1 MGSIEHRLMH
11 TSTSRQSASIFVTA
25 TKRPAPVR
33 RTSSCRRARDQGDNY
48 LCAVPMLTRSNY
60 NEWALLMRQPTSTR
74 VLAHH
79 RDRGRRSDRV
89 LGGST
94 GVRNHTVGCAYG
106 DVGVSLHQ
114 THHAI
119 GLGGDQI
126 PLGWCAA
133 TVEVQCRAA
142 TKEFPEILFKDS
154 ESVDNFFMQIT
165 GLANNI
171 TTLDGCI
178 NETEIVKKMLQVAPD
193 HREQLAILIE
203 TLLNMNDPMM
213 EEVTRRLH
221 NVEQRKKNTT
231 SAIEK

>member
-1 MGSIEHRLMH
+1 
-11 TSTSRQSASIFVTA
+11 
-25 TKRPAPVR
+25 
-33 RTSSCRRARDQGDNY
+33 
-48 LCAVPMLTRSNY
+48 
-60 NEWALLMRQPTSTR
+60 
-74 VLAHH
+74 
-79 RDRGRRSDRV
+79 
-89 LGGST
+89 
-94 GVRNHTVGCAYG
+94 
-106 DVGVSLHQ
+106 
-114 THHAI
+114 
-119 GLGGDQI
+119 
-126 PLGWCAA
+126 
-133 TVEVQCRAA
+133 
-142 TKEFPEILFKDS
+142 
-154 ESVDNFFMQIT
+154 MQIT